1 MMTKEQEDYIFK
13 LKAELMFRGKDEDEV
28 HAIGDELQDHFEMAE
43 ANGDDVSNILN
54 TPVKDYADNFSKEM
68 SFTKGLPKYLTY
80 FVLFMFAIFNSRFSL
95 KMTLPNIRIY
105 FKYNLYLRIKCC
117 RTIIFNKKA
126 IMKYGDAKRVY
137 VYAFIGGII
146 LFSLMVLSTFIA
158 KRYPIYT
165 LVTLNQT
172 QSIITGLILLAI
184 VMVLCFIVKQKL
196 FALVL
201 FIVCLPN
208 IIGQIFKAHS
218 HSNEQF

>member
-1 MMTKEQEDYIFK
+1 
-13 LKAELMFRGKDEDEV
+13 
-28 HAIGDELQDHFEMAE
+28 
-43 ANGDDVSNILN
+43 
-54 TPVKDYADNFSKEM
+54 
-68 SFTKGLPKYLTY
+68 
-80 FVLFMFAIFNSRFSL
+80 
-95 KMTLPNIRIY
+95 
-105 FKYNLYLRIKCC
+105 
-117 RTIIFNKKA
+117 
-126 IMKYGDAKRVY
+126 MKYGDAKRVY

-196 FALVL
+196 FALVI

>member
-1 MMTKEQEDYIFK
+1 
-13 LKAELMFRGKDEDEV
+13 
-28 HAIGDELQDHFEMAE
+28 
-43 ANGDDVSNILN
+43 
-54 TPVKDYADNFSKEM
+54 
-68 SFTKGLPKYLTY
+68 
-80 FVLFMFAIFNSRFSL
+80 
-95 KMTLPNIRIY
+95 
-105 FKYNLYLRIKCC
+105 
-117 RTIIFNKKA
+117 
-126 IMKYGDAKRVY
+126 MKYGDAKRVY

-196 FALVL
+196 FALVI

-218 HSNEQF
+218 HSNEQFLTISLVLYIVLIIGMNIAFFGHAYYTNRKEKNVILK

>member
-1 MMTKEQEDYIFK
+1 
-13 LKAELMFRGKDEDEV
+13 
-28 HAIGDELQDHFEMAE
+28 
-43 ANGDDVSNILN
+43 
-54 TPVKDYADNFSKEM
+54 
-68 SFTKGLPKYLTY
+68 
-80 FVLFMFAIFNSRFSL
+80 
-95 KMTLPNIRIY
+95 
-105 FKYNLYLRIKCC
+105 
-117 RTIIFNKKA
+117 
-126 IMKYGDAKRVY
+126 MKYGDAKRVY

-146 LFSLMVLSTFIA
+146 LFSMVLSTFIA

-196 FALVL
+196 FALVI

-208 IIGQIFKAHS
+208 LIGQIFKAHS

>member
-1 MMTKEQEDYIFK
+1 
-13 LKAELMFRGKDEDEV
+13 
-28 HAIGDELQDHFEMAE
+28 
-43 ANGDDVSNILN
+43 
-54 TPVKDYADNFSKEM
+54 
-68 SFTKGLPKYLTY
+68 
-80 FVLFMFAIFNSRFSL
+80 
-95 KMTLPNIRIY
+95 
-105 FKYNLYLRIKCC
+105 
-117 RTIIFNKKA
+117 
-126 IMKYGDAKRVY
+126 MKYGDAKRVY

-196 FALVL
+196 FALVI

-208 IIGQIFKAHS
+208 LIGQIFKAHS

>member
-1 MMTKEQEDYIFK
+1 
-13 LKAELMFRGKDEDEV
+13 
-28 HAIGDELQDHFEMAE
+28 
-43 ANGDDVSNILN
+43 
-54 TPVKDYADNFSKEM
+54 M

-80 FVLFMFAIFNSRFSL
+80 FCAFMFAIFTIPDFFENDF
-95 KMTLPNIRIY
+95 TLTLGYILN
-105 FKYNLYLRIKCC
+105 
-117 RTIIFNKKA
+117 TIFIFVLSVVVPLFLIKKA

-196 FALVL
+196 FALVI

-208 IIGQIFKAHS
+208 LIGQIFKAHS
-218 HSNEQF
+218 HSNEQILTISIVLYIVLMIGMNIAFFGHAYYTNRKERKHHS

>member
-1 MMTKEQEDYIFK
+1 
-13 LKAELMFRGKDEDEV
+13 
-28 HAIGDELQDHFEMAE
+28 
-43 ANGDDVSNILN
+43 
-54 TPVKDYADNFSKEM
+54 M

-80 FVLFMFAIFNSRFSL
+80 FVLFMFAIFTIPDFFENDF
-95 KMTLPNIRIY
+95 TLTLGYILN
-105 FKYNLYLRIKCC
+105 
-117 RTIIFNKKA
+117 TIFIFVLSVVVPLFLIKKA

-196 FALVL
+196 FALVI

-208 IIGQIFKAHS
+208 LIGQIFKAHS
-218 HSNEQF
+218 HSNEQFLTISIVLYIVLMIGMNIAFFGHAYYTNRKERKHHS

>member
-1 MMTKEQEDYIFK
+1 
-13 LKAELMFRGKDEDEV
+13 
-28 HAIGDELQDHFEMAE
+28 
-43 ANGDDVSNILN
+43 
-54 TPVKDYADNFSKEM
+54 
-68 SFTKGLPKYLTY
+68 
-80 FVLFMFAIFNSRFSL
+80 
-95 KMTLPNIRIY
+95 
-105 FKYNLYLRIKCC
+105 
-117 RTIIFNKKA
+117 
-126 IMKYGDAKRVY
+126 MKYGDAKRVY

-196 FALVL
+196 FALVI

-208 IIGQIFKAHS
+208 IIDKSLKHIAILT
-218 HSNEQF
+218 SNF